1 MKKIIL
7 FLYPDKF
14 THFEYFK
21 YELLQLEKKYNF
33 KIMINDLSNIL
44 NNKKLNLVWKSKRY
58 RKALFFRSLM
68 EWIHFFNKIKKKI
81 LSFFIMVTIIV
92 ILTVL

>member
-14 THFEYFK
+14 THFEYCK

-33 KIMINDLSNIL
+33 KIVINDLSNIL

-68 EWIHFFNKIKKKI
+68 EWIHFFNKIKKKKI
-81 LSFFIMVTIIV
+81 NII
-92 ILTVL
+92 TYG

>member
-21 YELLQLEKKYNF
+21 HELLQLEKKYNF

-44 NNKKLNLVWKSKRY
+44 NNKKLNLVWKSKRVWNT
-58 RKALFFRSLM
+58 RIKTLLEF
-68 EWIHFFNKIKKKI
+68 KIW
-81 LSFFIMVTIIV
+81 M
-92 ILTVL
+92 